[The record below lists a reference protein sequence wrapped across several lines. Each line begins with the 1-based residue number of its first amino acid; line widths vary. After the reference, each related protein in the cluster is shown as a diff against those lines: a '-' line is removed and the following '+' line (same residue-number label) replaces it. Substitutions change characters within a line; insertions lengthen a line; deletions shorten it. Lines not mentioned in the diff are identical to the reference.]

1 MSKVAIIG
9 YGNVGYHL
17 AKRISSKRH
26 EVTIFSRSQTE
37 DFIIDPDLIDPD
49 SFNFIILTVPD
60 DKIQEV
66 SDSLEISEAVV
77 LHTSGA
83 NPVSDLAKHPKHGVM
98 YPLQTFSIT
107 KEVDFTAF
115 QIFVEGSEEGEKDIF
130 TFVRSF
136 SNDVRLLTSTNRS
149 KLHLAAVFA
158 CNFSNH
164 MFHLSEKLLTELDMT
179 FHDIKPLVE
188 ETLEKA
194 IALNPSRSQTGPA
207 MREDEETIQKHLGML
222 KDNDMKRIYELI
234 SQDIQRL
241 K

>member
-17 AKRISSKRH
+17 ANRISSKRH
-26 EVTIFSRSQTE
+26 EVTIFSRSQSE
-37 DFIIDPDLIDPD
+37 DFVLAMDQLDSNAFDFIIL
-49 SFNFIILTVPD
+49 SVPD
-60 DKIQEV
+60 GEVKNV
-66 SDSLEISEAVV
+66 SDQIEMSNAVV

-83 NPVSDLAKHPKHGVM
+83 RPIADLAKHEKHGVM
-98 YPLQTFSIT
+98 YPLQTFSKT
-107 KEVDFTAF
+107 KDIDFTSF
-115 QIFVEGSEEGEKDIF
+115 PVFVEGSDAGERDIF

-164 MFHLSEKLLTELDMT
+164 MFHLSEKLLADLDMT
-179 FHDIKPLVE
+179 FQDIQPLVE
-188 ETLEKA
+188 ETLKKA
-194 IALNPSRSQTGPA
+194 IELNPSKSQTGPA
-207 MREDEETIQKHLGML
+207 MREDEATIARHLEML
-222 KDNDMKRIYELI
+222 KDEQMKNIYRLI
-234 SQDIQRL
+234 TESIQDI

>member
-17 AKRISSKRH
+17 ANRIASKRH
-26 EVTIFSRSQTE
+26 EATIFSRIPQE
-37 DFIIDPDLIDPD
+37 DFILSMDEFESD
-49 SFNFIILTVPD
+49 SFDFIILAVPD
-60 DKIQEV
+60 DKIKEV
-66 SDSLEISEAVV
+66 SDSLETSDAII

-83 NPVSDLAKHPKHGVM
+83 NAISDLNKHSKHGVV
-98 YPLQTFSIT
+98 YPLQTFSKT
-107 KEVDFTAF
+107 KEVDFNS
-115 QIFVEGSEEGEKDIF
+115 IPVFVEGSDEGEKDIF

-164 MFHLSEKLLTELDMT
+164 MFHLSEKLLADLDMS
-179 FHDIKPLVE
+179 FQDIQPLVE
-188 ETLEKA
+188 ETFRKA
-194 IALNPSRSQTGPA
+194 IELNPSKSQTGPA
-207 MREDEETIQKHLGML
+207 ARDDEETINRHLEML
-222 KDNDMKRIYELI
+222 RDEQMKSLYRMITDSI
-234 SQDIQRL
+234 RQN

>member
-26 EVTIFSRSQTE
+26 EVTIFSRTQSE
-37 DFIIDPDLIDPD
+37 DFILSIDQLNPEAFD
-49 SFNFIILTVPD
+49 FIILSVPD
-60 DKIQEV
+60 GDVKSV
-66 SDSLEISEAVV
+66 SDSIATSEAVM

-83 NPVSDLAKHPKHGVM
+83 NPISDLSKHLKHGVM
-98 YPLQTFSIT
+98 YPLQTFSRT
-107 KEVDFTAF
+107 KDIDFTAF
-115 QIFVEGSEEGEKDIF
+115 PVFVEGSDEGEKDIF

-136 SNDVRLLTSTNRS
+136 SNDVRLLTSANRS

-164 MFHLSEKLLTELDMT
+164 MFHLSEKLLADLDMT
-179 FHDIKPLVE
+179 FKDIQPLVE
-188 ETLEKA
+188 ETVRKA
-194 IALNPSRSQTGPA
+194 MELDPSASQTGPA
-207 MREDEETIQKHLGML
+207 MREDEETINSHLEML
-222 KDNDMKRIYELI
+222 KDEQLKNIYRLI
-234 SQDIQRL
+234 TESIQNS

>member
-37 DFIIDPDLIDPD
+37 DYVLALDQLDPNSFDFIVL
-49 SFNFIILTVPD
+49 SVPD
-60 DKIQEV
+60 GEVKHV
-66 SDSLEISEAVV
+66 SDEIETSEAVV
-77 LHTSGA
+77 LHTSGSRPIA
-83 NPVSDLAKHPKHGVM
+83 DLAKHSKHGVM
-98 YPLQTFSIT
+98 YPLQTFSKT
-107 KEVDFTAF
+107 KDIDFTSF
-115 QIFVEGSEEGEKDIF
+115 PVFVEGSDEGERDIF

-136 SNDVRLLTSTNRS
+136 SNDVRLLTSTSRS

-164 MFHLSEKLLTELDMT
+164 MFHLSEKLLVDLDMK
-179 FHDIKPLVE
+179 FQDIQPLVE
-188 ETLEKA
+188 ETLKKA
-194 IALNPSRSQTGPA
+194 IELSPSKSQTGPA
-207 MREDEETIQKHLGML
+207 MRDDEATINTHLDML
-222 KDNDMKRIYELI
+222 KDEQMKNIYRLI
-234 SQDIQRL
+234 TESIQDT